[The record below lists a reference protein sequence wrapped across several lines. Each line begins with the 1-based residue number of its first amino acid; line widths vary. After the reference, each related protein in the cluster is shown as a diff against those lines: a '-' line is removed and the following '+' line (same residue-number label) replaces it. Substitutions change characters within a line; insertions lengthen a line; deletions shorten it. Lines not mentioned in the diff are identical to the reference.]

1 MSLQI
6 TSYIPKV
13 LNVVHKTLINQS
25 THAISS
31 VTNSLNCHQ
40 SINFNGK
47 KNYSLDTSSYA
58 LLNNNNNN
66 KIIQNQKRE
75 FHATVPSRDSKRDLY
90 EVLGIKKGASPKEI
104 KAAYYKLAKLYHPD
118 TNKSKEASEKFIE
131 IQNAY
136 EILSDDNKRAQYDQ
150 YGHAAFDPNGAAGAG
165 GFQGHGGFGGFNGF
179 DIFEQM
185 FRGFGRAGGMGGFGN
200 MGNMGGH
207 YNSYSNHSYGM
218 VGRDIKT
225 TLTIDFMDVVK
236 GTTKQ
241 LKYYHMVFCSD
252 CDGMGTNNKS
262 TPGKCPKCNGTGQEF
277 IQHGGFGM
285 ARPCSQCHGEGFFIP
300 GDKRCKKCQ
309 GRRLIRKLDTVDVPI
324 PKGVDSMVQLR
335 LAGKGDAPV
344 MGKGPF
350 GDLYIA
356 VNILPHPVFKRE
368 KNDVHV
374 HVTLPLTKAILG
386 GKVTIPTV
394 DGDFEMDL
402 HAGIQPEEK
411 KILRARGLY
420 IMDTNVRGDEWIHF
434 KVEIP
439 KHLTKKQ
446 KEILKSFQE
455 EEEKKKGT
463 KKNPSSTKK
472 DQHHQENQANQTNQQ
487 TSQKTK
493 DQKKDEKS
501 GTSTETHKGPK
512 SEDTTNTTNATTN
525 NNNNNKTNTTKNS
538 SSSSSHPNQGKK
550 NDSSKRSYSTT
561 TSPISSNEE
570 EGSSSSSASTSKVAS
585 EQKIEKKE
593 EEEAEDTAAN
603 KTTSKEPKEKEE
615 DLSLFQKIK
624 KIFIH

>member
-1 MSLQI
+1 MSSQI
-6 TSYIPKV
+6 TSSIPKV
-13 LNVVHKTLINQS
+13 QTIVNSTLINQS
-25 THAISS
+25 AHAISS

-40 SINFNGK
+40 SIKLNGK
-47 KNYSLDTSSYA
+47 RNFSLDTSSNA
-58 LLNNNNNN
+58 LLNNKNK
-66 KIIQNQKRE
+66 KIIQSQKRE
-75 FHATVPSRDSKRDLY
+75 FHATVPSRESKRDLY
-90 EVLGIKKGASPKEI
+90 EVLGVKKGASAKEI
-104 KAAYYKLAKLYHPD
+104 KSAYYKLAKTYHPD
-118 TNKSKEASEKFIE
+118 TNKSKEANEKFIE

-136 EILSDDNKRAQYDQ
+136 EILSDDKKRAQYDQ
-150 YGHAAFDPNGAAGAG
+150 FGHAAFDPNGAAGAG
-165 GFQGHGGFGGFNGF
+165 GFQGRGGFGGFSGF

-207 YNSYSNHSYGM
+207 YDPYSNRTYGM
-218 VGRDIKT
+218 LGRDIKT

-236 GTTKQ
+236 GSTKQ
-241 LKYYHMVFCSD
+241 LKYNHMIFCSD

-262 TPGKCPKCNGTGQEF
+262 TPGKCPKCNGSGQEF

-309 GRRLIRKLDTVDVPI
+309 GRRTIRKLDTVDVPI

-344 MGKGPF
+344 MGKGPS

-368 KNDVHV
+368 RNDIHV

-402 HAGIQPEEK
+402 PAGIQPEEK

-420 IMDTNVRGDEWIHF
+420 VMDTNVRGDEWIHF

-455 EEEKKKGT
+455 EEEKKQS
-463 KKNPSSTKK
+463 KKNPSSSSTK
-472 DQHHQENQANQTNQQ
+472 
-487 TSQKTK
+487 K

-501 GTSTETHKGPK
+501 GASTETQKEAK
-512 SEDTTNTTNATTN
+512 SKDTTTTTTTTTTNNDNNNNNNNTTNTTNTSN
-525 NNNNNKTNTTKNS
+525 NS
-538 SSSSSHPNQGKK
+538 SSASTHPNQGKK
-550 NDSSKRSYSTT
+550 NDGSKRSYSTT
-561 TSPISSNEE
+561 TATISSNEE
-570 EGSSSSSASTSKVAS
+570 EGTSSSSSSKAAT
-585 EQKIEKKE
+585 EQITEKK
-593 EEEAEDTAAN
+593 EEAEDTTTTTTTEA
-603 KTTSKEPKEKEE
+603 TSKDPKEKEE
-615 DLSLFQKIK
+615 NLSLFQKIK

>member
-6 TSYIPKV
+6 TSSIPKV
-13 LNVVHKTLINQS
+13 QNVVHKTLINQS

-455 EEEKKKGT
+455 EEEKKKRNE
-463 KKNPSSTKK
+463 KKSFVYQEGSTSSRKSSK
-472 DQHHQENQANQTNQQ
+472 SNKPTNF
-487 TSQKTK
+487 
-493 DQKKDEKS
+493 
-501 GTSTETHKGPK
+501 
-512 SEDTTNTTNATTN
+512 
-525 NNNNNKTNTTKNS
+525 TKN
-538 SSSSSHPNQGKK
+538 
-550 NDSSKRSYSTT
+550 
-561 TSPISSNEE
+561 
-570 EGSSSSSASTSKVAS
+570 
-585 EQKIEKKE
+585 
-593 EEEAEDTAAN
+593 
-603 KTTSKEPKEKEE
+603 
-615 DLSLFQKIK
+615 
-624 KIFIH
+624 

>member
-1 MSLQI
+1 MSSQI
-6 TSYIPKV
+6 TSSIPKV
-13 LNVVHKTLINQS
+13 QTIVNSTLINQS
-25 THAISS
+25 AHAISS

-40 SINFNGK
+40 SIKLNGK
-47 KNYSLDTSSYA
+47 RNFSLDTSSNA
-58 LLNNNNNN
+58 LLNNKNK
-66 KIIQNQKRE
+66 KIIQSQKRE
-75 FHATVPSRDSKRDLY
+75 FHATVPSRESKRDLY
-90 EVLGIKKGASPKEI
+90 EVLGVKKGASAKEI
-104 KAAYYKLAKLYHPD
+104 KSAYYKLAKTYHPD
-118 TNKSKEASEKFIE
+118 TNKSKEANEKFIE

-136 EILSDDNKRAQYDQ
+136 EILSDDKKRAQYDQ
-150 YGHAAFDPNGAAGAG
+150 FGHAAFDPNGAAGAG
-165 GFQGHGGFGGFNGF
+165 GFQGRGGFGGFSGF

-207 YNSYSNHSYGM
+207 YDPYSNRTYGM
-218 VGRDIKT
+218 LGRDIKT

-236 GTTKQ
+236 GSTKQ
-241 LKYYHMVFCSD
+241 LKYNHMIFCSD

-262 TPGKCPKCNGTGQEF
+262 TPGKCPKCNGSGQEF

-309 GRRLIRKLDTVDVPI
+309 GRRTIRKLDTVDVPI

-344 MGKGPF
+344 MGKGPS

-368 KNDVHV
+368 RNDIHV

-402 HAGIQPEEK
+402 PAGIQPEEK

-439 KHLTKKQ
+439 KHLTKRQ
-446 KEILKSFQE
+446 KELLKSFQE
-455 EEEKKKGT
+455 EEEKKHPF
-463 KKNPSSTKK
+463 KKAKQAYQQAKAQRKNSKTTSTTNSSSTSSTTESKK
-472 DQHHQENQANQTNQQ
+472 ESNN
-487 TSQKTK
+487 
-493 DQKKDEKS
+493 
-501 GTSTETHKGPK
+501 
-512 SEDTTNTTNATTN
+512 TNTNTNTNTRSTN
-525 NNNNNKTNTTKNS
+525 NNNNTKNNNTS
-538 SSSSSHPNQGKK
+538 NSVNPNNDKK
-550 NDSSKRSYSTT
+550 NDSPKRSYSTAA
-561 TSPISSNEE
+561 SPLHEDSTEE
-570 EGSSSSSASTSKVAS
+570 TNSTVAEEIKPKEVEG
-585 EQKIEKKE
+585 E
-593 EEEAEDTAAN
+593 E
-603 KTTSKEPKEKEE
+603 KEKEE
-615 DLSLFQKIK
+615 DLTFFQKFK
-624 KIFIH
+624 KLFIH